1 MYNLAELIIIYVYV
15 CTTYNILCIGIIIEM
30 CWKCDVKYMV
40 FSSFTFSYDDV
51 SNSHSAQRAGSYG
64 EAKHSHYT
72 VHGLILP
79 SNRTAAYKE
88 QN

>member
-1 MYNLAELIIIYVYV
+1 
-15 CTTYNILCIGIIIEM
+15 
-30 CWKCDVKYMV
+30 MV
-40 FSSFTFSYDDV
+40 FSSFIFSYDDV

-64 EAKHSHYT
+64 KAKHSHYT